1 MVLLGPAE
9 KKELEAILL
18 AQLTAYWNSHGAQG
32 ILAPGVF
39 VALDA
44 KGPSIVAQPPKG
56 ALGCVEV
63 RTLFTA
69 LCHLNDEG
77 PAAFTRENLTPL
89 AEEAATALAAQV
101 NRLSPD

>member
-1 MVLLGPAE
+1 MVLLGTPE

-18 AQLTAYWNSHGAQG
+18 AQLTAYWNSHGSQG
-32 ILAPGVF
+32 ILAPGVY

-44 KGPSIVAQPPKG
+44 KGPSVVTTPARG
-56 ALGCVEV
+56 GLACVEV

-69 LCHLNDEG
+69 LCHLKDEG
-77 PAAFTRENLTPL
+77 PGAFTRDNLAPL
-89 AEEAATALAAQV
+89 AQEAATALAAQV